1 MSTQSILGGPSR
13 WFKTTLS
20 RHAAVGADNH
30 AAICDQCGA
39 AWTEIVHPGHC
50 IQTRC
55 DDCGPTDGPHA
66 DPPGV
71 YAMSSW
77 DAIYDSREIRT
88 LPVT

>member
-1 MSTQSILGGPSR
+1 MSGQPTPGGPSR
-13 WFKTTLS
+13 RFQTAQKH
-20 RHAAVGADNH
+20 HAAAGADSH

-39 AWTEIVHPGHC
+39 ALTEIVHPGHC

-55 DDCGPTDGPHA
+55 DDCGPTRGPHA
-66 DPPGV
+66 DPPGP

-77 DAIYDSREIRT
+77 DAMYDCRGIRC